1 MITVL
6 YVCHA
11 PNTLG
16 GAALSLYNLIRS
28 VSKEVNPIVLLSER
42 GIVSNFF
49 ENKGIRCIFFPF
61 LGGIKSKSTL
71 RTIVRMMY
79 EHSIYKLRLLCFAK
93 NISRLK
99 IDIIHSNSSI
109 ITVGYELAKILGIKH
124 IWHIREFID
133 LDFGF
138 KPMYGWD
145 RLKSKIYKSDAVI
158 AITQAVYRHF
168 ELDAN
173 PCSYVLW
180 DAVRSKEDKILT
192 PTKDKFF
199 FHSAANLSE
208 GKGTDKVVEAFLMS
222 KLYKTGYKLYLAGN
236 ISDTFKAKLQ
246 HMAEKDSAEN
256 SILFLGYIND
266 TKMYLERATAFL
278 MMSRNEGLGRVTIES
293 MFYGC
298 PVIGYNSAG
307 TVELLNENR
316 GFLVNSIEEC
326 AATMKN
332 VSERIPLELIS
343 NAQTFAVEHFSEE
356 SYGEKISMIYNK
368 IL

>member
-42 GIVSNFF
+42 GIVSDFF
-49 ENKGIRCIFFPF
+49 EARGIRCIFFP
-61 LGGIKSKSTL
+61 LIGGIKSKFIL
-71 RTIVRMMY
+71 RTIIRIMY
-79 EHSIYKLRLLCFAK
+79 EFSIYKLRLLCFARK
-93 NISRLK
+93 ISKYK

-138 KPMYGWD
+138 RPMYGWGK
-145 RLKSKIYKSDAVI
+145 LKSKIYKSDAVI
-158 AITQAVYRHF
+158 AITQAVYKHF
-168 ELDAN
+168 GLEAN
-173 PCSYVLW
+173 PCSCVLW
-180 DAVRSKEDKILT
+180 DAVRSEEDKTLI
-192 PTKDKFF
+192 PIKDKYF

-208 GKGTDKVVEAFLMS
+208 GKGTNKVVEAFLMS

-236 ISDTFKAKLQ
+236 ISDAFKAKLQ
-246 HMAEKDSAEN
+246 HMAEKDSAGH
-256 SILFLGYIND
+256 SILFLGYVND
-266 TKMYLERATAFL
+266 TKRYLERATAFL

-307 TVELLNENR
+307 TIELLRGNR
-316 GFLVNSIEEC
+316 GVLVNSIEEC
-326 AATMKN
+326 AITMKIM
-332 VSERIPLELIS
+332 SERVPLEMIS
-343 NAQTFAVEHFSEE
+343 EAQTFAIEQFSEE
-356 SYGEKISMIYNK
+356 SYGGK
-368 IL
+368 ILNLYNEML